1 MTEPL
6 VQLAAIAVFGM
17 GAQWLAWRLRLPSIL
32 LLLLSGFLLGPVF
45 GVIDPDHLFGE
56 PLFPLVSM
64 AVGLILFEGGLTLKI
79 KELPANGRVIF
90 RLISIGSIATWV
102 IAASGAR
109 YILGFEWPIAVLAGA
124 ILIVTGPT
132 VVSPLL
138 RQIRPQGRAG
148 TILKWEGILID
159 PVGAVLAVLVFEVI
173 RLGGVDSVPSYLL
186 LGIVQSLLVGIVFG
200 LAGAGLLVA
209 LLKRYLIPDH
219 LQNGVTLLM
228 IVGLFVLSDQLAPE
242 GGLLTVT
249 IMGIAMANQPWVP
262 IRHILEFKENL
273 QVLLIGFL
281 FILLAGRV
289 DLANLSALG
298 WNAGLFI
305 VLLIVVARPL
315 GVILSTLGSSL
326 SWNERLFLTWMAPRG
341 IVAAAIVSIFSFELE
356 ELGYAES
363 GALSATVLLVI
374 VGTVAFYGLTAG
386 LAARRLGLAEQDPQ
400 GVLIVGAHPLARAF
414 AKELGRFNIRSLLLD
429 NNFSQVSESR
439 LDGVDAYYGNAL
451 SEETLSELDLGGI
464 GRMLALT
471 SNDDINALAVLHFPD
486 IFGRSQVYQLPS
498 SRRDGHA
505 APPHLRGR
513 SLFGPEMTYEN
524 LDSLVKAGSVVKSTP
539 LSSSFTYADYLEHY
553 DNRAV
558 PLGLITSDSKLILFT
573 DDIRPS
579 PKAGQTIISL
589 IPPDVTNGQG

>member
-1 MTEPL
+1 MAEPL

-45 GVIDPDHLFGE
+45 GIIDPDHLFGE
-56 PLFPLVSM
+56 TLFPVVSI

-102 IAASGAR
+102 TAAAGAR

-132 VVSPLL
+132 VVGPLL

-186 LGIVQSLLVGIVFG
+186 LGILQSLLVGVVFG

-209 LLKRYLIPDH
+209 LLKRYMIPDH

-228 IVGLFVLSDQLAPE
+228 IVGLFVLSDLLAPE

-281 FILLAGRV
+281 FILLAGRI
-289 DLANLSALG
+289 DPANLSTLG
-298 WNAGLFI
+298 WHAGLFI
-305 VLLIVVARPL
+305 VLLIVVGRPL
-315 GVILSTLGSSL
+315 AVLLSTLGSSL

-363 GALSATVLLVI
+363 GALTATVLLVI
-374 VGTVAFYGLTAG
+374 VGTVTFYGLTAG
-386 LAARRLGLAEQDPQ
+386 PAARRLGLAEQDPQ

-429 NNFSQVSESR
+429 NNFSQVAESR

-451 SEETLSELDLGGI
+451 SEETLSELELGGI

-486 IFGRSQVYQLPS
+486 IFGRAQVYQLPS
-498 SRRDGHA
+498 SRQDGHA

-513 SLFGPEMTYEN
+513 SLFGPEMTYEH
-524 LDSLVKAGSVVKSTP
+524 LDSLMEAGSVVKSTP
-539 LSSSFTYADYLEHY
+539 LSNSFTYADYLEHY

-573 DDIRPS
+573 DDIRPT

-589 IPPDVTNGQG
+589 VPTDQTNGQG

>member
-17 GAQWLAWRLRLPSIL
+17 GAQWVAWRLRLPSIL

-56 PLFPLVSM
+56 TLFPVVSL

-79 KELPANGRVIF
+79 KELPANGQVIF
-90 RLISIGSIATWV
+90 RLISIGAIVTWI
-102 IAASGAR
+102 IAAAGAR
-109 YILGFEWPIAVLAGA
+109 YILGLEWPIAILAGA

-132 VVSPLL
+132 VVGPLL

-159 PVGAVLAVLVFEVI
+159 PVGAVLAVLVFEVV
-173 RLGGVDSVPSYLL
+173 RLGSVDSVPSYLL
-186 LGIVQSLLVGIVFG
+186 VGILQSLFVGVVFG
-200 LAGAGLLVA
+200 LAGAGLLVV
-209 LLKRYLIPDH
+209 LLKRYMIPDH
-219 LQNGVTLLM
+219 LQNGITLLM
-228 IVGLFVLSDQLAPE
+228 IVGLFVLSDHLAPE

-249 IMGIAMANQPWVP
+249 IMGIALANQPWIPVH
-262 IRHILEFKENL
+262 HILEFKENL

-281 FILLAGRV
+281 FIMLAGRV

-305 VLLIVVARPL
+305 ILLIVVGRPL
-315 GVILSTLGSSL
+315 GVLLSTIGTSL
-326 SWNERLFLTWMAPRG
+326 SWNERVFLTWMAPRG
-341 IVAAAIVSIFSFELE
+341 IVAAAIASIFSFELE
-356 ELGYAES
+356 ALGYAGS
-363 GALSATVLLVI
+363 GALSAVILLVI
-374 VGTVAFYGLTAG
+374 VGTVTFYGLTAG
-386 LAARRLGLAEQDPQ
+386 LVARRLGLAEQDPQ

-414 AKELGRFNIRSLLLD
+414 AKELGRFNIRALLLD
-429 NNFSQVSESR
+429 NNYSQVAESR

-451 SEETLSELDLGGI
+451 SEETLSELELGGI

-471 SNDDINALAVLHFPD
+471 SNDDINALAVLHFPG
-486 IFGRSQVYQLPS
+486 IFGRAQVYQLPS
-498 SRRDGHA
+498 SRQDGHA

-513 SLFGPEMTYEN
+513 SLFGPDMTYER
-524 LDSLVKAGSVVKSTP
+524 LDSHMQAGSVIKSTP

-553 DNRAV
+553 NNRVV
-558 PLGLITSDSKLILFT
+558 PLALITSDSKLVFFT
-573 DDIRPS
+573 DDLRPT

-589 IPPDVTNGQG
+589 IPAGQTNGQG

>member
-1 MTEPL
+1 MAEPL

-56 PLFPLVSM
+56 TLFPVVSM

-90 RLISIGSIATWV
+90 RLISIGAIATWV
-102 IAASGAR
+102 TAAAGAR

-132 VVSPLL
+132 VVGPLL

-186 LGIVQSLLVGIVFG
+186 LGIVQSLLVGVVFG

-209 LLKRYLIPDH
+209 LLKRYMIPDH

-228 IVGLFVLSDQLAPE
+228 IVGLFVLSDLLAPE

-298 WNAGLFI
+298 WHAGLFI
-305 VLLIVVARPL
+305 VLLIVVGRPL

-363 GALSATVLLVI
+363 GALTAIVLLVI
-374 VGTVAFYGLTAG
+374 VGTVTFYGLTAG
-386 LAARRLGLAEQDPQ
+386 PAARRLGLAEQDPQ

-414 AKELGRFNIRSLLLD
+414 AKELDRFNIRSLLLD
-429 NNFSQVSESR
+429 NNFSQVAESR
-439 LDGVDAYYGNAL
+439 LDGIDAHYGNAL

-486 IFGRSQVYQLPS
+486 IFGRAQVYQLPS
-498 SRRDGHA
+498 SRQDGHA

-513 SLFGPEMTYEN
+513 SLFGPEMTYEH
-524 LDSLVKAGSVVKSTP
+524 LDSLMQAGSVVKSTP
-539 LSSSFTYADYLEHY
+539 LTNAFTYSDYLDHY
-553 DNRAV
+553 DNRVV
-558 PLGLITSDSKLILFT
+558 PLGLVTSDSKLIFFT
-573 DDIRPS
+573 DDIRPT

-589 IPPDVTNGQG
+589 VPANQTNGQG